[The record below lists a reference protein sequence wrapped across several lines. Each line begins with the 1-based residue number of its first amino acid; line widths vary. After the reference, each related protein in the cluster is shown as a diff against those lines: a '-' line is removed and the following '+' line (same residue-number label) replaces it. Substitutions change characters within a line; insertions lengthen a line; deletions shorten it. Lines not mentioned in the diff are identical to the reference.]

1 MKINLLSNAQNQ
13 INLKKRIIELK
24 NKNNFNIDN
33 FKRIFWDF
41 SLNEYKK
48 YNKELYFLNDEELV
62 IHYYYIGR
70 YERRIYNSK
79 IKILIVCDAW
89 INNNTSF
96 ASGGN
101 TALYNLGKLI
111 NQKNYKNIYAKMY
124 VFGGTN
130 IENPLCNVF
139 ANDYEINPRTL
150 VIYPDGNYGNP
161 LFARNVMRWILLEIG
176 TTYRPLDIFK
186 TWGPNDLV
194 YHWEKSKIAKNEKI
208 LNVTSIDN
216 IYVNKNLIR
225 NDNSSCYLIK
235 KRVFYN
241 WDNKLIH
248 PKTAICI
255 DNLSKTIIVN
265 IFNTCEK
272 FYCYDLTTFL
282 FIGAIICGCKVI
294 LVPDERTKEECINL
308 SIFANFKKIN
318 NMVAWGEKDLCNI
331 NYDENDV
338 NEMRLFINSLSNSV
352 DIFLEDIYCYFN
364 SIPANIPKVNNVY
377 NS

>member
-130 IENPLCNVF
+130 IKNPLCNVF

-176 TTYRPLDIFK
+176 TSYRPLDILK
-186 TWGPNDLV
+186 TWGSNDLV

-208 LNVTSIDN
+208 LTVISIDN

-255 DNLSKTIIVN
+255 DNLSRDIIVN
-265 IFNTCEK
+265 IFNTCK
-272 FYCYDLTTFL
+272 IFYCYDLLTFL
-282 FIGAIICGCKVI
+282 CIGAIICGCKVI
-294 LVPDERTKEECINL
+294 LVPDERTKEDYIKL
-308 SIFANFKKIN
+308 SIFSNFKKIN
-318 NMVAWGEKDLCNI
+318 QMIAWGENDLENI

-338 NEMRLFINSLSNSV
+338 NEMKLFLNSLSSTV
-352 DIFLEDIYCYFN
+352 DIFLEDIYRYFN
-364 SIPANIPKVNNVY
+364 SSPVNIPRVKNVY
-377 NS
+377 K